1 MNINFFATTFGL
13 IGWVGD
19 KILEKIFSFLVFVD
33 SVIYN
38 FIRYVYEIFITL
50 TKVNLFGVEDYKE
63 LVNRIYVIL
72 GLIMLFILAY
82 SLLKAVINPDNFA
95 KGELSFPKLIQNVVV
110 SLVIIA
116 FLPTVFELAFNVQN
130 SLLNKGTVSSLI
142 LGTNTSSNDSDKKT
156 YSLNNAGNLF
166 AYETFKGFYG
176 PDSAKCQDLG
186 ETDEDKCRDAIEA
199 NGTTLGEVDRL
210 VNPDSDEQRGES
222 FAQYMKFS
230 ELAADGDAGFHYYFP
245 LSTIAGIYVL
255 YLMINFCFDIALRS
269 VKLAFYQIIAPI
281 PVICR
286 VIPGGKLKDVFSK
299 WVQQVIGLFI
309 EVFVRIGAMSFG
321 VLMLNLLKDN
331 LSKIDTNALSFT
343 QTGLLYAFIVMA
355 MVMFIKKIPE
365 VLSKIF
371 PFDTSGMKLG
381 IREKLAAGGGL
392 MAGAALGTG
401 VGLMAKKVGSTIQN
415 AKNAKGLGGKA
426 KAIGAGIAT
435 GGISMATGMLRGGY
449 RARGAK
455 NFTDMRKASSGAVD
469 ANIKTG
475 EKIKGVVDK
484 YTVDANKKLPGP
496 LGAIQNAA
504 NVAGG
509 VAGGVLKGVGTYMGL
524 EASYDALNKER
535 VLNNSFDKS
544 FKEIEDKRDKVLSRD
559 ELQSSSALVQAAGGP
574 NMSLSAM
581 KEYLSDIKSTKFNDL
596 KSKTI
601 TRADGSASEVKVVTD
616 FNGNEVLINNEME
629 YAAFR
634 SEMGMQMTNTEKD
647 VGKYIIKYA
656 CQNNGLAKMQAD
668 INKVALEKQIS
679 MQTAD
684 LLNKMDVNKS
694 TSVLKEA
701 GSACV
706 GSLDYMNKKLGLL
719 SFDVVQGKT
728 IKDFN
733 GNDVSIKD
741 EETYNQYKNILMAQ
755 YKDAQEKVTSYLNK
769 QIASGSLGNVESLMH
784 NDGFTN
790 FDADTLSKSINEA
803 NNQILENAKIEL
815 GGGASTDWNWV
826 KTSFNTFED
835 MVKDNP
841 GFVRSTYE
849 KQNVT
854 ETPPTDFSGENA
866 FERADD
872 MIKVFRDRNQA
883 MDTEYQK
890 LQRANKNDGKDS
902 K

>member
-1 MNINFFATTFGL
+1 MNINFFAPLFWITETGHSL
-13 IGWVGD
+13 INNLL
-19 KILEKIFSFLVFVD
+19 LEID
-33 SVIYN
+33 GVIYN
-38 FIRYVYEIFITL
+38 FIRYIYRIFVDL
-50 TKVNLFGVEDYKE
+50 SKVNFFGTDAYAEIIK
-63 LVNRIYVIL
+63 RFYVVL
-72 GLIMLFILAY
+72 GLIMLFVLAY

-95 KGELSFPKLIQNVVV
+95 KGEASFPKLIQNVVV

-116 FLPTVFELAFNVQN
+116 ILPTVFGLAFNVQN
-130 SLLNKGTVSSLI
+130 ALLNKGTLTNI
-142 LGTNTSSNDSDKKT
+142 IMGNNTSSDENSNDNYT
-156 YSLNNAGNLF
+156 YEEGYNLF
-166 AYETFKGFYG
+166 AFETFKGFLY
-176 PDSAKCQDLG
+176 PSKCEATTAEEEAECREQVTSNVLLNIPLLKGKNNLKDIDEEVKNGGSFRHYTAFTQAMVG
-186 ETDEDKCRDAIEA
+186 EDP
-199 NGTTLGEVDRL
+199 TLEYSW
-210 VNPDSDEQRGES
+210 PI
-222 FAQYMKFS
+222 
-230 ELAADGDAGFHYYFP
+230 
-245 LSTIAGIYVL
+245 STIAGLFILYVL
-255 YLMINFCFDIALRS
+255 VNFCFDIALRS

-299 WVQQVIGLFI
+299 WVKQIISLFL
-309 EVFVRIGAMSFG
+309 EVFVRIGAIAFG
-321 VLMLNLLKDN
+321 VKMLDLILNSDQF
-331 LSKIDTNALSFT
+331 IALRKSLGFSLT
-343 QTGLLYAFIVMA
+343 SAFIIMA
-355 MVMFIKKIPE
+355 VVMFIKQIPK
-365 VLSKIF
+365 VLGDLF
-371 PFDTSGMKLG
+371 GLDTGGMKLG
-381 IREKLAAGGGL
+381 LREKLAAGGGL
-392 MAGAALGTG
+392 MAAAALGTG

-504 NVAGG
+504 NVGFG

-679 MQTAD
+679 MQTD
-684 LLNKMDVNKS
+684 NLLNNMDVNKS

-719 SFDVVQGKT
+719 SFDAVQGKT

-769 QIASGSLGNVESLMH
+769 QIASGSLGNVESIMH
-784 NDGFTN
+784 NDGFVN
-790 FDADTLSKSINEA
+790 FDANTLSKSINEV

-815 GGGASTDWNWV
+815 GGGASSDWKWV
-826 KTSFNTFED
+826 KSSFNTFED